1 MLSRVTIHRSALSNP
16 WEKLLEQRA
25 RAPGQPSAQEPSL
38 LYTETEIDDT
48 IEAWEGIMI
57 TKDMKI
63 EEIIRKYPQ
72 TLKIFDRYGI
82 DCASCH
88 LKEFENLEAGVKV
101 HKIDL
106 TTIIKDLNDE
116 IPRGKEDKN

>member
-1 MLSRVTIHRSALSNP
+1 MRKIISASGKNT
-16 WEKLLEQRA
+16 
-25 RAPGQPSAQEPSL
+25 APKHAQQPSL
-38 LYTETEIDDT
+38 LYTEREIDDT

-63 EEIIRKYPQ
+63 EEIIRKYPH

-88 LKEFENLEAGVKV
+88 LKEFENLEAGAKV
-101 HKIDL
+101 HRIDL

-116 IPRGKEDKN
+116 IPRGKVD